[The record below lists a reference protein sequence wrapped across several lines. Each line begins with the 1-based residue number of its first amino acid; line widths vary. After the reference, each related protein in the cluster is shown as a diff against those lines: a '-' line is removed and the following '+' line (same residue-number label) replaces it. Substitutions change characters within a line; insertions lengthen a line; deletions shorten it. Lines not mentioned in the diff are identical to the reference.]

1 MKNKKLGL
9 LLSLAATFVASVCV
23 TVGVW
28 SHDAGAQ
35 DVLGEPV
42 LVGGELEEEY
52 LLGEYLTIP
61 AAKIT
66 CGEEMADARVIVKK
80 PGGELVQTS
89 NVSLTEGG
97 IYTVEYRASFGGE
110 VKTVEKTFVVQTP
123 LFSAQSRNTTAVY
136 GLDSSQYQMD
146 IKGVNVSLAEGDIL
160 SYNDVIDLNE
170 SDGEFLEFL
179 LPPSDGLGTAD
190 MRRITVTLTD
200 LHDPSIALTVIVQCP
215 RPEPDGSLSSYAYA
229 LAGGQN
235 QTPSGF
241 EPGFN
246 KYHKGNDFGAPTKF
260 SFYGMHGQSEALGT
274 ERMKLIYNQDTNTVY
289 VNESKVICLNDLECF
304 EDVWRGFTTGEVKMT
319 IKGGYYNRPFGRML
333 ITRVGMNNLDQTI
346 LYDNEAPE
354 ITVDYEGYDSENLPM
369 AGKGLSYPVFNA
381 KATDKGSGALPV
393 KTTVYY
399 GYEATQRYQVAI
411 KDGAF
416 KTDKVGYYTIEYTAT
431 DHYGNV
437 GKETVVVECKGS
449 SASITVGAEG
459 EYATTSKTGE
469 LLIPADVAY
478 VGGTGY
484 VKTYA
489 TVKAEGVQETPL
501 DEGFRPESA
510 IPHTVTL
517 YAVDMLGKTATYE
530 YTVEI
535 TANDNPVFL
544 DEVVL
549 PRYFLSGYNYVIPSL
564 TAYDYSEGKQAI
576 PTTISVKDGGEER
589 ELSDGVGDFIADE
602 EGFATVIYTA
612 VGEKGS
618 ATKEYKVRVIDTWA
632 AEESLDMSKYF
643 YGENI
648 TSVAD
653 SDSVKV
659 SSTVDTEYTF
669 INPVVGHKFEMRFA
683 ITQNEFSCLQLVFAD
698 AKDPSIQFTLE
709 IENAG
714 ADEEN
719 ALLKINGVATRERT
733 SAGFHDG
740 NVFTIYYNDTTKL
753 IQEGV
758 LLRQSVYNADGSLF
772 EGFPSK
778 LMYVTARIIG
788 VEGNAEITWMNF
800 GGQMLNDYDV
810 DTIKPSIAISKEY
823 ESNYEYQSTCE
834 IYPAISAD
842 VLSPET
848 TGGLTVYDPE
858 GNIVT
863 DIEGTLL
870 SNVPFDRSYFVTL
883 EYYGSYTIEY
893 CSEDWFGREQEY
905 YYALFVADY
914 DAPIISLMGTTQ
926 TEVAL
931 GKEIKI
937 VQAVAQDNIDGETAV
952 YTYLVDPDGL
962 VVKVTNG
969 GTFVATKKGVYEIR
983 YMSFDSF
990 GNLRIVSRKVTVV

>member
-1 MKNKKLGL
+1 
-9 LLSLAATFVASVCV
+9 
-23 TVGVW
+23 
-28 SHDAGAQ
+28 
-35 DVLGEPV
+35 
-42 LVGGELEEEY
+42 
-52 LLGEYLTIP
+52 
-61 AAKIT
+61 
-66 CGEEMADARVIVKK
+66 
-80 PGGELVQTS
+80 
-89 NVSLTEGG
+89 
-97 IYTVEYRASFGGE
+97 
-110 VKTVEKTFVVQTP
+110 
-123 LFSAQSRNTTAVY
+123 
-136 GLDSSQYQMD
+136 
-146 IKGVNVSLAEGDIL
+146 
-160 SYNDVIDLNE
+160 
-170 SDGEFLEFL
+170 
-179 LPPSDGLGTAD
+179 
-190 MRRITVTLTD
+190 
-200 LHDPSIALTVIVQCP
+200 
-215 RPEPDGSLSSYAYA
+215 
-229 LAGGQN
+229 
-235 QTPSGF
+235 
-241 EPGFN
+241 
-246 KYHKGNDFGAPTKF
+246 
-260 SFYGMHGQSEALGT
+260 
-274 ERMKLIYNQDTNTVY
+274 
-289 VNESKVICLNDLECF
+289 
-304 EDVWRGFTTGEVKMT
+304 
-319 IKGGYYNRPFGRML
+319 
-333 ITRVGMNNLDQTI
+333 
-346 LYDNEAPE
+346 
-354 ITVDYEGYDSENLPM
+354 
-369 AGKGLSYPVFNA
+369 
-381 KATDKGSGALPV
+381 
-393 KTTVYY
+393 
-399 GYEATQRYQVAI
+399 
-411 KDGAF
+411 
-416 KTDKVGYYTIEYTAT
+416 
-431 DHYGNV
+431 
-437 GKETVVVECKGS
+437 
-449 SASITVGAEG
+449 
-459 EYATTSKTGE
+459 
-469 LLIPADVAY
+469 
-478 VGGTGY
+478 
-484 VKTYA
+484 
-489 TVKAEGVQETPL
+489 
-501 DEGFRPESA
+501 
-510 IPHTVTL
+510 
-517 YAVDMLGKTATYE
+517 
-530 YTVEI
+530 
-535 TANDNPVFL
+535 
-544 DEVVL
+544 
-549 PRYFLSGYNYVIPSL
+549 
-564 TAYDYSEGKQAI
+564 
-576 PTTISVKDGGEER
+576 
-589 ELSDGVGDFIADE
+589 
-602 EGFATVIYTA
+602 
-612 VGEKGS
+612 
-618 ATKEYKVRVIDTWA
+618 
-632 AEESLDMSKYF
+632 
-643 YGENI
+643 
-648 TSVAD
+648 
-653 SDSVKV
+653 
-659 SSTVDTEYTF
+659 
-669 INPVVGHKFEMRFA
+669 MRFA

-758 LLRQSVYNADGSLF
+758 LLRQSVCNADGSLF